1 MTIRFLAV
9 ASAALL
15 TLAGAGAASAGL
27 YGPRVATVR
36 VTAKDFSFVLS
47 TKTVHH
53 GRVMFVIKNA
63 GRTTHDFAIAGH
75 TSKMVAP
82 GKTAT
87 LTVTLKRGQV
97 SYRCTVDSH
106 ANLGMKGILKVT

>member
-15 TLAGAGAASAGL
+15 TLAGAGAASAGT
-27 YGPRVATVR
+27 RVATVR
-36 VTAKDFSFVLS
+36 VTAKDFSYVLS
-47 TKTVHH
+47 TKTVRH

-63 GRTTHDFAIAGH
+63 GRTTHDFSIAGH

-87 LTVTLKRGQV
+87 MTVTLKRGHL